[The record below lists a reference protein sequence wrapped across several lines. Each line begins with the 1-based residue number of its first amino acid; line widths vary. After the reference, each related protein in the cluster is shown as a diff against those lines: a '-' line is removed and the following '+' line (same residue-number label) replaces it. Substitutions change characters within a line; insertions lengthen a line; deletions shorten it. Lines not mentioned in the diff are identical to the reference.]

1 MDEVKN
7 EQDESIIDR
16 EELARFAKAL
26 SHPTRIEILKFLS
39 SLDTCYFGEI
49 HKELP
54 ISKATVSQHLKELK
68 NAGLINGE
76 IDAPK
81 VKYCINKENWQKA
94 RKCFEQFFAI
104 NSNKAKSNCK

>member
-1 MDEVKN
+1 MKEIKN
-7 EQDESIIDR
+7 EQEVFMIDN
-16 EELARFAKAL
+16 EEISRFAKAL
-26 SHPTRIEILKFLS
+26 AHPTRIEILKFLS

-94 RKCFEQFFAI
+94 CKCFEKFFAI
-104 NSNKAKSNCK
+104 NSNNTKSNCK